1 MKQLL
6 MNKSLEA
13 VETRTGYNAAQ
24 VGYMASEYLRLG
36 YDDGVVEQL
45 QVLLDTIDTLNK
57 RLVHSESE
65 RFEPSNSR
73 RSLTQVI

>member
-13 VETRTGYNAAQ
+13 VETHTGYNAAQ

-45 QVLLDTIDTLNK
+45 QILLDTIDTLNK

-73 RSLTQVI
+73 RLLTKVI

>member
-45 QVLLDTIDTLNK
+45 QALLDTIDTLNK

-73 RSLTQVI
+73 RLHTKVI

>member
-1 MKQLL
+1 MKQIV

-65 RFEPSNSR
+65 RFEPSISR
-73 RSLTQVI
+73 RSLIKVI

>member
-1 MKQLL
+1 

-73 RSLTQVI
+73 RLLTKVI

>member
-73 RSLTQVI
+73 RLLTTVI